1 MRLLNRDLPTF
12 VANNLRQLGI
22 FSDGLNCTTIIL
34 LFFLR
39 FDPSVILVVDTRP
52 AVNAMANK
60 AGGKGYE
67 NDKFYTHIN
76 FSFRGIENI
85 HKMRDS
91 LKHLVNS
98 VTTCNTIDLF
108 RTGVVLLLK

>member
-1 MRLLNRDLPTF
+1 MIVTCRTN
-12 VANNLRQLGI
+12 Q
-22 FSDGLNCTTIIL
+22 S
-34 LFFLR
+34 
-39 FDPSVILVVDTRP
+39 DPSVIHVVDTRP

-67 NDKFYTHIN
+67 NDKFYSQIC

-85 HKMRDS
+85 HKMRSS

-98 VTTCNTIDLF
+98 VTTCNTSLELF
-108 RTGVVLLLK
+108 RTGKNVFLPIS

>member
-1 MRLLNRDLPTF
+1 MKYYNHS
-12 VANNLRQLGI
+12 V
-22 FSDGLNCTTIIL
+22 
-34 LFFLR
+34 LR
-39 FDPSVILVVDTRP
+39 FDPSVIHVVDTRP

-98 VTTCNTIDLF
+98 VTTCNTTDLF
-108 RTGVVLLLK
+108 RTGTGTQ